1 MRVIDRR
8 GGHYDVR
15 ELAHGRDYVWHPGC
29 VVVECD
35 CGRREVFTLSRSA
48 CVCGADH
55 AGVVRREL
63 LAGGPGEEPPWERDY
78 REWLLGGGGRL
89 LRSELCDWEEWEEI

>member
-8 GGHYDVR
+8 GGCYEVR
-15 ELAHGRDYVWHPGC
+15 ELTYGRDYVWRPGR

-35 CGRREVFTLSRSA
+35 CGRRGVFMLSRSV

-55 AGVVRREL
+55 AEVVRREL
-63 LAGGPGEEPPWERDY
+63 LAGGLVEEPPWERDY

-89 LRSELCDWEEWEEI
+89 LRSELCDREEWEEI